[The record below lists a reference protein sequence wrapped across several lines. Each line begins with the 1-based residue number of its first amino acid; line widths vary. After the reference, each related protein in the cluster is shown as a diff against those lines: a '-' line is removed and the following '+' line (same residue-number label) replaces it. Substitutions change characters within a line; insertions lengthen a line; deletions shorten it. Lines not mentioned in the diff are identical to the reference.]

1 MCSGGNYRAPMKSEK
16 NTTKMC
22 LYCLLLFLWGKQSL
36 EWLRNVLNSTI
47 KWKTMIRPCFLC
59 NALVLHRFIKVM
71 KAVLLVGLAVE
82 GPGWIGSLADD
93 RTTPRTRTVTLCVWK
108 IVICFYSL
116 VCVPCSG
123 PQGFLVSRTSWD
135 KWILFMD
142 GRPFFFSHC
151 FQIASLKARVLTTTI
166 LLVIKYLY

>member
-22 LYCLLLFLWGKQSL
+22 LYCLLLLFLWGKQSL

-59 NALVLHRFIKVM
+59 NARVLHRFIKVM

-93 RTTPRTRTVTLCVWK
+93 RTTPRTRTVRVKDCHLFLFTCVCALQWSPRIFGVK
-108 IVICFYSL
+108 DQLRQVNTVHGPTTIFLFSL
-116 VCVPCSG
+116 LSNCQFES
-123 PQGFLVSRTSWD
+123 TSTD
-135 KWILFMD
+135 NND
-142 GRPFFFSHC
+142 TFSH
-151 FQIASLKARVLTTTI
+151 
-166 LLVIKYLY
+166 